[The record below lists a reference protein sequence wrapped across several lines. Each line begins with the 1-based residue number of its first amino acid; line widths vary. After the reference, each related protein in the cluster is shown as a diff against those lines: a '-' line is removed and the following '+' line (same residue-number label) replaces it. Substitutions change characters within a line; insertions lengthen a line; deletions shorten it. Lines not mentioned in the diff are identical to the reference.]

1 MAASGSGISMD
12 CISGGGGGGGAATGG
27 NVFPPFGEIE
37 CGSGGIRDDDVVV
50 VAGLVLVLLV
60 LVVVNQTKT
69 DSEDVF
75 RTKVGISGSSS
86 RACRSGTLGNRFVVV
101 RWVLLFVIVPLP
113 HLPLLLLV
121 VVVVTVSL
129 FGFHWTWT
137 ACFRKVRLRKSV
149 TE

>member
-12 CISGGGGGGGAATGG
+12 CISGGGGGGGGDGGGGDG
-27 NVFPPFGEIE
+27 NVFPPFGEVE
-37 CGSGGIRDDDVVV
+37 CGSGGIRVVV
-50 VAGLVLVLLV
+50 VAGLVVLV

-75 RTKVGISGSSS
+75 RTKDGISGSSS
-86 RACRSGTLGNRFVVV
+86 RACRRGTLGNRFVVL
-101 RWVLLFVIVPLP
+101 RWVFGFAIVPL
-113 HLPLLLLV
+113 LLLLLLLV
-121 VVVVTVSL
+121 VVVTASL

>member
-12 CISGGGGGGGAATGG
+12 CISGGGGGGAATGG
-27 NVFPPFGEIE
+27 NVFPPFGEVE
-37 CGSGGIRDDDVVV
+37 CGSGGIRDDVVVV
-50 VAGLVLVLLV
+50 VAGLVLVLLVLLV

-75 RTKVGISGSSS
+75 RTKDGISGSSS
-86 RACRSGTLGNRFVVV
+86 RACRRGTLGNRFVVL
-101 RWVLLFVIVPLP
+101 RWVFGFAIVPL
-113 HLPLLLLV
+113 LLLLLLLV
-121 VVVVTVSL
+121 VTASL